1 MMPRMPLKRYS
12 LPRLISG
19 SRQIWAFLILAIL
32 TTACARTFNVSHEKP
47 TDQKKYL
54 PKMGYSIQ
62 VGAFSKVENAI
73 CLTDSLQAQG
83 MGAYYFFDKS
93 GLYKVRFGNLPSRE
107 AALDKAKALYKGG
120 IIDDYYII
128 APYDYSLEQR
138 LKGGGDGLREDIVSS
153 AKNFIGIPY
162 KWGESSPNEGFD
174 CSGFTM
180 AVYQLNGLN
189 LPRSSREQWK
199 VGEPVDRKELSKADL
214 VFFSTSGNSEVTH
227 VGIYVGKNRF
237 IHAPAKGKNITME
250 SLSDQYYEN
259 AYVGARSYL

>member
-1 MMPRMPLKRYS
+1 
-12 LPRLISG
+12 
-19 SRQIWAFLILAIL
+19 
-32 TTACARTFNVSHEKP
+32 
-47 TDQKKYL
+47 
-54 PKMGYSIQ
+54 MGYSIQ

-73 CLTDSLQAQG
+73 SLTDSLQAQS

-93 GLYKVRFGNLPSRE
+93 GLYKVRFGNLPTRG
-107 AALDKAKALYKGG
+107 AALNKAKALHKKG

-138 LKGGGDGLREDIVSS
+138 LKGGEDGFREDIVSS

-189 LPRSSREQWK
+189 LPRSSKEQWK
-199 VGEPVDRKELSKADL
+199 VGESVDRSQLSKADL
-214 VFFSTSGNSEVTH
+214 VFFATSGGSKVTH
-227 VGIYVGKNRF
+227 VGIYIGKNRF

-250 SLSDQYYEN
+250 SLSNQYYES